1 MKRLKQIIQQFC
13 VACTGG
19 LICMV
24 TTTFLLSKDDTNI
37 DCKSLMALLFICL
50 LSILLLQALW
60 IVESRSRLGY
70 WVRFILHYVGTSF
83 LILGT
88 GRKLSWLGLDENKN
102 IPIFLASITII
113 YGIIAV
119 VMVSENYQMA
129 HQINE
134 AIIRHH
140 HKNKI

>member
-1 MKRLKQIIQQFC
+1 MKKLKQIIQQFC
-13 VACTGG
+13 IACTGG

-24 TTTFLLSKDDTNI
+24 TTTLLLSKENTSI
-37 DCKSLMALLFICL
+37 DCKSLMALLFISI

-60 IVESRSRLGY
+60 FVESKSKLGY
-70 WVRFILHYVGTSF
+70 WVRFILHYVGTTF

-88 GRKLSWLGLDENKN
+88 GRKLSWLGLDENRN

>member
-88 GRKLSWLGLDENKN
+88 GRKLSWLGLDENRN